1 MSQRRPPDVLP
12 VLAVVLGAGGVA
24 LAALV
29 SFRLAGLV
37 LAAVLLA
44 VAVARLVLPVA
55 RVGALA
61 VRSRGVDVATAG
73 TLAVA
78 TVVLALTVPV
88 TR

>member
-1 MSQRRPPDVLP
+1 MLP
-12 VLAVVLGAGGVA
+12 LLAVLLGAGGAA
-24 LAALV
+24 LAGLV

-37 LAAVLLA
+37 LAAVLCA

-61 VRSRGVDVATAG
+61 VRSRGVDVATAASI
-73 TLAVA
+73 AVA
-78 TVVLALTVPV
+78 VAVLALTVPT